1 MKHANSKNY
10 EFFIA
15 KRYLK
20 TKRKGLFAIITTII
34 AITGVAVGVA
44 ALLTTLAV
52 MSGFQNDI
60 RTKVIGAQSHVLLF
74 GQMSEKKYKNYQKE
88 IESLKKVSATAPNI
102 HGQAILNYNQNS
114 IGIIVRGMDADQE
127 KNINNLH
134 KSLLSGS
141 FSNTKNDDTPW
152 VVLGEE
158 LAFNMGVDIDDNI
171 ILISPKSIS
180 TGGGIIPKMKK
191 FQVSGLIKTGYYEFD
206 NSMAYMSLEDSAD
219 FLGIPNQVT
228 GISVKLHDLD
238 DAQEVKN
245 EIRKIVGNYY
255 VIRTFEQLNSTLYAA
270 LKLEKTVMFIILS
283 LIILVASL
291 NIASNLILL
300 GTEKLKEIGILRAM
314 GAKPKNIKK
323 IFLYEG
329 FLIATTGILS
339 GIALG
344 FLLCLIIDKSNIISL
359 PGDIYYITKVP
370 IKINLMDLFYVVF
383 GSYALCF
390 LAALYPAIRASK
402 VEPVDAIRYG

>member
-1 MKHANSKNY
+1 MKHANKKNY

-60 RTKVIGAQSHVLLF
+60 RSKVIGAQSHILLF
-74 GQMSEKKYKNYQKE
+74 GRMSEKKYKNYQKE
-88 IESLKKVSATAPNI
+88 IEQLKKVSATAPNI
-102 HGQAILNYNQNS
+102 YGQAILNYNQNS
-114 IGIIVRGMDADQE
+114 IGVVIRGMDTKQE

-134 KSLLSGS
+134 KSLLAGS
-141 FSNTKNDDTPW
+141 FSNKKNDTPW

-158 LAFNMGVDIDDNI
+158 LAFNMGIDIDDNI
-171 ILISPKSIS
+171 ILISPKSMS
-180 TGGGIIPKMKK
+180 SGAGVIPKMKK
-191 FQVSGLIKTGYYEFD
+191 FRVSGLIKTGYYEFD
-206 NSMAYMSLEDSAD
+206 NSMAYMSLKDSAD
-219 FLGIPNQVT
+219 FMGIPNQIT
-228 GISVKLHDLD
+228 GIAIKLHNLD

-245 EIRKIVGNYY
+245 QIREIVGNYY

-270 LKLEKTVMFIILS
+270 LKLEKVVMFIILS

-300 GTEKLKEIGILRAM
+300 GTEKLKDIGILRAM

-329 FLIATTGILS
+329 FLIATTGIFS

-344 FLLCLIIDKSNIISL
+344 FLLCFIIDKTNIISL

-370 IKINLMDLFYVVF
+370 IKIGLTDLLYVVF

-402 VEPVDAIRYG
+402 VEAVDAIRYG

>member
-1 MKHANSKNY
+1 MKNANFKNY

-60 RTKVIGAQSHVLLF
+60 RTKVIGAQSHVLVF

-88 IESLKKVSATAPNI
+88 IEKLEKVSATAPNVY
-102 HGQAILNYNQNS
+102 GQAILNYNQNS
-114 IGIIVRGMDADQE
+114 IGVVIRGMDMNQE

-141 FSNTKNDDTPW
+141 FSNKNDDTSW

-158 LAFNMGVDIDDNI
+158 LAFNMGIDIDDNI
-171 ILISPKSIS
+171 ILISPKSMS
-180 TGGGIIPKMKK
+180 TGAGVMPKMKK
-191 FQVSGLIKTGYYEFD
+191 FKVSGLIKTGYYEFD

-219 FLGIPNQVT
+219 FMGIPNQAT
-228 GISVKLHDLD
+228 GIAVKLHDLD

-255 VIRTFEQLNSTLYAA
+255 LIRTFEQLNSTLYAA
-270 LKLEKTVMFIILS
+270 LKLEKVVMFIILS

-300 GTEKLKEIGILRAM
+300 GTEKLKDIGILRAI

-339 GIALG
+339 GIVLG
-344 FLLCLIIDKSNIISL
+344 FLLCFIIDKTNIISL
-359 PGDIYYITKVP
+359 PGDIYYVTKVP
-370 IKINLMDLFYVVF
+370 IKISLMDLIYVVF